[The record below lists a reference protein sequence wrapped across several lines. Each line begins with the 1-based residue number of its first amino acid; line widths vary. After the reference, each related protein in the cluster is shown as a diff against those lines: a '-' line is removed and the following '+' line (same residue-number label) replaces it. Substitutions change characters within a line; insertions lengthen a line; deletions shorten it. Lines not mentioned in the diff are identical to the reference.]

1 MNGEFDKDA
10 IFFKYENYLFI
21 IEIRNNIR
29 VVSLLVCINKN
40 FMLAV
45 IDIMVSNVYRFTLNM
60 EYEELVQKNSLLK
73 IFFFIFSIYKYLLV
87 RICVCL
93 LVHICY
99 FKMNKY

>member
-10 IFFKYENYLFI
+10 IFFTYENYLFI
-21 IEIRNNIR
+21 IEIRNNIL
-29 VVSLLVCINKN
+29 VVSLLVCINMN

-73 IFFFIFSIYKYLLV
+73 IFFSYLVYISICLLV

-93 LVHICY
+93 LVHTY
-99 FKMNKY
+99 MLF

>member
-21 IEIRNNIR
+21 IEIRNNIL
-29 VVSLLVCINKN
+29 VVSLLVCININ

-60 EYEELVQKNSLLK
+60 EYEELVLKNSLLK
-73 IFFFIFSIYKYLLV
+73 IFFSYLVYISICLLV
-87 RICVCL
+87 RIFVCL
-93 LVHICY
+93 LVHTY
-99 FKMNKY
+99 MLF